1 MHFFRKKAFL
11 VANLIFRKVFGRSLQ
26 PSAWVVSKN
35 SAEIEMEMNIR

>member
-1 MHFFRKKAFL
+1 MKIRKNIDL
-11 VANLIFRKVFGRSLQ
+11 YYIFRKVFGRSLQ